1 MKPMKK
7 HLLVALAFFAMA
19 ATAEIESMK
28 ARLPTIIDMK
38 TKGLVGEQP
47 DGYLG
52 VIKDEG
58 GAKAVADA
66 ENSDRKA
73 EYTKRA
79 ASQGQTV
86 EVLAAVLGEARV
98 RQEKPGRF
106 VKKDGGWVKQ

>member
-1 MKPMKK
+1 MKK
-7 HLLVALAFFAMA
+7 FLLFAMAFVAFA

-38 TKGLVGEQP
+38 SKGLVGEQP

-52 VIKDEG
+52 VIKNEG
-58 GAKAVADA
+58 GAQAVANA

-79 ASQGQTV
+79 AAQGQTV
-86 EVLAAVLGEARV
+86 EVLAGVLGEARV
-98 RQEKPGRF
+98 RQEKSGRF
-106 VKKDGGWVKQ
+106 VRQKDGSWVKN